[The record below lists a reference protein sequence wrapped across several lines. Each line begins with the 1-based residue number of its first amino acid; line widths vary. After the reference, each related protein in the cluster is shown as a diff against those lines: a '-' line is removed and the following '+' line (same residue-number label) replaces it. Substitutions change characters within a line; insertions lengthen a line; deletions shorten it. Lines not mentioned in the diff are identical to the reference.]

1 MQCICMKTFNQL
13 IHWRIKTSLY
23 DFPSN
28 FNMLTSLPD
37 SVLCL
42 IDTYNG
48 CNEKYNFLVTCRTAY
63 QALLPEPNNEY
74 RSHFIPKKML
84 KMSFVPLRSPSH
96 CLLPTPSKN
105 QVVNGFMN
113 RGMISLSHSCF
124 NCCHYLPFT
133 AFMLPTL
140 YDCIVDKAV
149 LKPMP
154 LDHKCFFNRHE
165 SSTTLLEVKNTTIFQ
180 PDDAAIVAEIFRFE
194 LKDSTHYN
202 KSVVQICDEGC
213 INTMHDIVE
222 LRIGTEKHTPT
233 AVISHKI
240 LKVIKHSNDLAL
252 IKFQIT
258 FFLTPELQLNCSF
271 LSSSNL
277 LDTYSLSQNPNSK
290 GTKPFY
296 KTFSSFV
303 FVDPNDEDI
312 GTVAEL
318 YNVAILHQRKNVY
331 NRLDIQSPYLYMGMY
346 SLPASLRG
354 PREEKLDIISLY
366 DDEGESFYPLM
377 VLTADH
383 TYEELRYHYH
393 CTFKNESLETLP
405 PSILSSFFLPFGGKE
420 YWSVNIQI
428 CKHNVHEIF
437 YKAVLENVRDHVFVH
452 YGLSC
457 IDHAVLR
464 ISDSHFLHV
473 NIPHLQ
479 CDELMSTDSE
489 YNSTDGE
496 YSESDMEFDFEAE
509 RREMRSREYEGDPSD
524 TD

>member
-1 MQCICMKTFNQL
+1 MKTFNQL
-13 IHWRIKTSLY
+13 IYWRIKRSLCN
-23 DFPSN
+23 FPPS
-28 FNMLTSLPD
+28 FNMITNLPD
-37 SVLCL
+37 SVICY
-42 IDTYNG
+42 IDTFNG
-48 CNEKYNFLVTCRTAY
+48 CLDKYNLLITCRTTY
-63 QALLPEPNNEY
+63 RALLPEPNNEY

-113 RGMISLSHSCF
+113 RGMISLSHACF

-154 LDHKCFFNRHE
+154 IDHKCFFNRHE
-165 SSTTLLEVKNTTIFQ
+165 SSTTLQEVKTTTIFQ

-194 LKDSTHYN
+194 LKDSNPQSPDALETHYN
-202 KSVVQICDEGC
+202 KSVVTVCDEGC
-213 INTMHDIVE
+213 MNTMHDIIE
-222 LRIGTEKHTPT
+222 LGIGTEKHTPT

-240 LKVIKHSNDLAL
+240 LKVVRHSEDLAL
-252 IKFQIT
+252 IKYQIT
-258 FFLTPELQLNCSF
+258 FFLTPELLLNCSF
-271 LSSSNL
+271 LSSTNL
-277 LDTYSLSQNPNSK
+277 LDTYSISHNPKSN

-331 NRLDIQSPYLYMGMY
+331 ERLNIHSPYLYMGMY
-346 SLPASLRG
+346 SLPGSLRG
-354 PREEKLDIISLY
+354 PREEKLDIISSY
-366 DDEGESFYPLM
+366 DDEGDSFYPLM
-377 VLTADH
+377 VLTGDH

-393 CTFKNESLETLP
+393 CTFKNESLSTIPPIMQTFYLP
-405 PSILSSFFLPFGGKE
+405 YGGKD
-420 YWSVNIQI
+420 YWSVDINI

-437 YKAVLENVRDHVFVH
+437 YKAVLENVRDHVYVH

-457 IDHAVLR
+457 VDHAVVR
-464 ISDSHFLHV
+464 VSDDHFIYIH
-473 NIPHLQ
+473 IPHME
-479 CDELMSTDSE
+479 CNELLSTDSE
-489 YNSTDGE
+489 YYNTTDDEDFDSDLSDQILEEYQSQNS
-496 YSESDMEFDFEAE
+496 SSDD
-509 RREMRSREYEGDPSD
+509 
-524 TD
+524 

>member
-1 MQCICMKTFNQL
+1 MKTFNQL
-13 IHWRIKTSLY
+13 IYWRIKRSLCN
-23 DFPSN
+23 FPPS
-28 FNMLTSLPD
+28 FNMITNLPD

-48 CNEKYNFLVTCRTAY
+48 CHEKYNLLVCCKATY

-74 RSHFIPKKML
+74 RSHFIPRKML

-113 RGMISLSHSCF
+113 RGMISLSHACF
-124 NCCHYLPFT
+124 HCCHYLPFT

-165 SSTTLLEVKNTTIFQ
+165 SATKLLELKNTTVFQ
-180 PDDAAIVAEIFRFE
+180 PDDASIVAEIFRFE
-194 LKDSTHYN
+194 LKNTNHYN

-213 INTMHDIVE
+213 LNTVQDIVE
-222 LRIGTEKHTPT
+222 MGIGTEKHHPT

-240 LKVIKHSNDLAL
+240 LKVVRHSNDLAI

-258 FFLTPELQLNCSF
+258 FFLTPELELRCSF

-277 LDTYSLSQNPNSK
+277 LDTYSINVNPNAK

-296 KTFSSFV
+296 KSFTYFA

-318 YNVAILHQRKNVY
+318 YNVAILHQRKNSY
-331 NRLDIQSPYLYMGMY
+331 NRLDIHSPYIYMGMY

-366 DDEGESFYPLM
+366 DDDGESFYPLM
-377 VLTADH
+377 VLTGNH
-383 TYEELRYHYH
+383 VYEELRYHYH
-393 CTFKNESLETLP
+393 CTFKNESLESLP
-405 PSILSSFFLPFGGKE
+405 PSILSSFYLPFGGNE

-437 YKAVLENVRDHVFVH
+437 YKAVLENVRDHVYVH

-457 IDHAVLR
+457 IDHAVIR

-473 NIPHLQ
+473 NIPHMQ
-479 CDELMSTDSE
+479 CDELLSTDSE
-489 YNSTDGE
+489 YNTTDGE
-496 YSESDMEFDFEAE
+496 YSESGSDAE
-509 RREMRSREYEGDPSD
+509 NWMDWDSIASDNSDPSPE
-524 TD
+524 